1 MPFQIVRADITK
13 FKADVIVN
21 SANPQPVIGS
31 GVDSAIYQAAGA
43 EKMIKA
49 RQKIG
54 PIATGEV
61 AVTKGFSLPAKYV
74 IHTVGPVWSGGQSGE
89 FLSLASCYRKSLE
102 KAEEL
107 HCKSIVF
114 PLISSGVYGFPKD
127 QALNVALREI
137 HGFIEHSEIEVILAV
152 FDRTAFE
159 LSGERVREVLQ
170 YIEDAAVRETE
181 EEEYG
186 GFAPPYGH
194 FPDHVYMR
202 RPSASMPSAPPA
214 SPEKKTAAKE
224 KAVSHMNAAPTIAP
238 KESLESDRL
247 EEATFDSAY
256 FDTADLTDILRLRDE
271 SFQQRLFRMI
281 DERGM
286 TDTEVYK
293 KANLD
298 RKLFSKIRCNEN
310 YKPKKQTALAFAIAL
325 GLNLDETTDLLK
337 TAGYA
342 LSGSTDA
349 DLIVRYCIE
358 NKMYDIFDVNA
369 LLFKFDQQ
377 LLGS

>member
-1 MPFQIVRADITK
+1 MPFQIIRADITK
-13 FKADVIVN
+13 IKADAIVN

-31 GVDSAIYQAAGA
+31 GVDSAVYQAAGA

-74 IHTVGPVWSGGQSGE
+74 IHTVGPVWNGGQSGE
-89 FLSLASCYRKSLE
+89 FLCLASCYRKSLE
-102 KAEEL
+102 KADEL
-107 HCKSIVF
+107 HCKSIAF

-137 HGFIEHSEIEVILAV
+137 RVFLESSEIDVTLVV

-159 LSGERVREVLQ
+159 LSGALVQDVLQ
-170 YIEDAAVRETE
+170 YIDDAGVYEAE
-181 EEEYG
+181 EAEYDD
-186 GFAPPYGH
+186 FAPFAGQL
-194 FPDHVYMR
+194 PDSAYMR
-202 RPSASMPSAPPA
+202 RPSAMMPSAPM
-214 SPEKKTAAKE
+214 KKTEAKKE
-224 KAVSHMNAAPTIAP
+224 SVSYLGAAP
-238 KESLESDRL
+238 KE
-247 EEATFDSAY
+247 A
-256 FDTADLTDILRLRDE
+256 ADISDILRLRDE

-286 TDTEVYK
+286 TDAEVYK

-310 YKPKKQTALAFAIAL
+310 YQPRKQTALAFAIAL
-325 GLNLDETTDLLK
+325 RLSLDETADLLR

-342 LSGSTDA
+342 LSGSNDA

-358 NKMYDIFDVNA
+358 NKKYDIFDVNA